1 MNSSNHT
8 RKFLWIPFVQ
18 GLYFFLTAV
27 WPLLHIESFQLV
39 TGFKTDIWL
48 VDTVAFLLIP
58 YAFICFSVAFKFL
71 IVSKP
76 IILTMILMGISLAFV
91 ELIYFLNGTIKWVYG
106 TDAVL
111 QLIFVIW
118 WVFKLKKTEST
129 H

>member
-1 MNSSNHT
+1 MICWINSCLIYQSEFLKFEIMNSSNHT

-76 IILTMILMGISLAFV
+76 IILT
-91 ELIYFLNGTIKWVYG
+91 
-106 TDAVL
+106 
-111 QLIFVIW
+111 
-118 WVFKLKKTEST
+118 
-129 H
+129 